1 MKTTCKYLIIL
12 PFVFYSVVVLAQA
25 DSAKV
30 NFIKAQF
37 TAINANLKS
46 YKKVVKEDTAQ
57 TTEGNEVRL
66 YFKGDTIKKI
76 VAEYYGET
84 GKSLEEY
91 YFFNKK
97 LIFYY
102 FREDHY
108 KVPIYV
114 NSSVKIASTKE
125 TRYYLSNGKIF
136 LVKLTPKATVSSFE
150 YNKLSVETQKEAGRL
165 LHLK

>member
-1 MKTTCKYLIIL
+1 MKATCKYLIIL
-12 PFVFYSVVVLAQA
+12 PFLLCSAVILAQV
-25 DSAKV
+25 DSSKV
-30 NFIKAQF
+30 NFIKGQF
-37 TAINANLKS
+37 IEINNNLKF

-57 TTEGNEVRL
+57 TTEGNEVRC

-102 FREDHY
+102 FRDDHY
-108 KVPIYV
+108 KVPINV
-114 NSSVKIASTKE
+114 NSSGKIASTNEK
-125 TRYYLSNGKIF
+125 RYYLNNGEIILILLK
-136 LVKLTPKATVSSFE
+136 PKATVLASE
-150 YNKLSVETQKEAGRL
+150 YGKLSVEIQKEARRL